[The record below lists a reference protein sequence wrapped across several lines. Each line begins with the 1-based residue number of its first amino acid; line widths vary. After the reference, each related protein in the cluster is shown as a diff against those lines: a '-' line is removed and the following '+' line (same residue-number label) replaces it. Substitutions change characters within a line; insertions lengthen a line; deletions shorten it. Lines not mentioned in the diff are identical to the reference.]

1 MDKNTIRVLVGS
13 KNPTKTNA
21 VKDAFVEV
29 FPKNNILVFGEA
41 APSLVSDQPMSNKET
56 LAGAENRVG
65 CLLKKRSD
73 YYVGIEGGCVVRN
86 NKMFAFAWVVT
97 KDKTKKG
104 VGKTSLFQLPKEI
117 QRLVLKGVELGVAD
131 DVVFERTNSKKKD
144 GAVGILTHGIINR
157 TKYYKEAVIMSL
169 IPFVNKEL
177 SF

>member
-56 LAGAENRVG
+56 LVGAENRVG

-73 YYVGIEGGCVVRN
+73 YYVGIEGGCVVK
-86 NKMFAFAWVVT
+86 NKKRCWKDISLSAT
-97 KDKTKKG
+97 KRDSKVGFKG
-104 VGKTSLFQLPKEI
+104 C
-117 QRLVLKGVELGVAD
+117 
-131 DVVFERTNSKKKD
+131 
-144 GAVGILTHGIINR
+144 
-157 TKYYKEAVIMSL
+157 
-169 IPFVNKEL
+169 
-177 SF
+177 

>member
-1 MDKNTIRVLVGS
+1 MPQTKNHI
-13 KNPTKTNA
+13 K
-21 VKDAFVEV
+21 
-29 FPKNNILVFGEA
+29 
-41 APSLVSDQPMSNKET
+41 
-56 LAGAENRVG
+56 
-65 CLLKKRSD
+65 
-73 YYVGIEGGCVVRN
+73 
-86 NKMFAFAWVVT
+86 

-169 IPFVNKEL
+169 IPFVNKGL